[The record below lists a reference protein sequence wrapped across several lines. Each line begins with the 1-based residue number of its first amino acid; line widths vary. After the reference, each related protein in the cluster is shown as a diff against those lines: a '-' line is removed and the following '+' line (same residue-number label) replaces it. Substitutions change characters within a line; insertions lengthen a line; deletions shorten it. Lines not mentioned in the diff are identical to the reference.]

1 MGDEL
6 DDKQVI
12 IHPAHEVVVFQTND
26 VVCLIVVHDDVIW
39 CPETLWETH
48 VKHVASECLGPWSL
62 RTEVVPLS
70 VIAPPPLDVVICTV
84 HILHDLVPPGQPDG
98 ACVCG
103 SGCFFG

>member
-1 MGDEL
+1 
-6 DDKQVI
+6 
-12 IHPAHEVVVFQTND
+12 

-84 HILHDLVPPGQPDG
+84 HILHDLVPPPVSLTVRV
-98 ACVCG
+98 CVALDASSDDSADHG
-103 SGCFFG
+103 PEPGPVSFDE